1 MRLEKNNEII
11 FTFDNGKEELVIDGS
26 SFDVI
31 DYDGIESTD
40 YEIVTEDNI
49 NHIGARVRR
58 KKLLKRPIS
67 VEFDYIAITSI
78 EEVATQRHRLTR
90 FFTPYSSGLL
100 TVKLLGIDRQ
110 IEYEVQKFKIS
121 SRTIYEPLSCLVELI
136 CVNPEFLS
144 TVIIGQK
151 IMTLI
156 GGWKWKFKLPFR
168 MKQYGPLKKNIYI
181 DGDMETPVEIYFRGP
196 AINPMIKNYRTGEYI
211 KITTTLTSNDTMY
224 INTAYRQKTVEIIN
238 GNERINAWDDLDF
251 SSKFFW
257 LYPGDNM
264 IEFSGDSEPEKTRG
278 VEIYYRER
286 YLGI

>member
-49 NHIGARVRR
+49 NHIGARVKR
-58 KKLLKRPIS
+58 KKLLKRLIS
-67 VEFDYIAITSI
+67 VEFDYVAITSI
-78 EEVATQRHRLTR
+78 EEVAAQRRRLTR

-100 TVKLLGIDRQ
+100 TIKLLGIDRQ
-110 IEYEVQKFKIS
+110 IEYEVQKFKINNK
-121 SRTIYEPLSCLVELI
+121 TICEPLSCLVELV
-136 CVNPEFLS
+136 CVNPELLS
-144 TVIIGQK
+144 AVTVGQK
-151 IMTLI
+151 IMTLV
-156 GGWKWKFKLPFR
+156 GGWKWKFSLPFR

-196 AINPMIKNYRTGEYI
+196 AVNPMIKNHRTGEHI
-211 KITTTLTSNDTMY
+211 KIMKTLTSNDTMY
-224 INTAYRQKTVEIIN
+224 INTAYRQKTVEIVN
-238 GNERINAWDDLDF
+238 GNERENAWDNLDF